1 MISNSVS
8 NRNWIFKE
16 YNDQDVLFYKENYLL
31 DEITSKLLS
40 IRNIKKENVQA
51 FLSPS
56 IKNFLPNP
64 EIINDMQKSTNRTM
78 RAISQKHKIGIFGDY
93 DVDGASATALLANFF
108 NSINIPYEIYIPD
121 RKKEGYGPSA
131 ESFKKLIDNGSR
143 LIFTVDCGTLSFDA
157 IDYAFSNK
165 TDVIVLDHH
174 QSEINLPKAYS
185 IVNPNRLDDK
195 SDLKYLCASG
205 VTFMFL
211 VSLNK
216 KLRSENWFFK
226 TKTIEPNLLECLDI
240 VALGTIC
247 DVVPLIGLN
256 RAIVSQG
263 LKILKLKKN
272 LGLKTLFDICNIQ
285 SKPNVY
291 HIGYLLGPRIN
302 AGGRVGKSS
311 HGANLLISNNPKD
324 VFKIATELD
333 HFNKERQIL
342 EKDLMDKILKNLE
355 NKTHESVMVI
365 LGKNWHEGVIG
376 IVASRIKDKFNKPV
390 IIISIDDNGIGKA
403 SARSIVGFDIGSV
416 IIAAVQEKILIKGGG
431 HKMAGG
437 FTIKTE
443 NVEKFKKFILKK
455 FERLSN
461 SKMNIKPLYLDSII
475 APTAL
480 NLQFYNKVNSLAP
493 FGSGNPEPKFVLEN
507 MKSINYKIIKDKHIK
522 SVLVGLDGSS
532 VKSIAFNCVENEIGA
547 YLLKKDKKLFNIA
560 GKLSLNEWQGQSN
573 VEFIIDDISVN
584 KTLKKTVPSSIG

>member
-8 NRNWIFKE
+8 NKNWIFKK
-16 YNDQDVLFYKENYLL
+16 YNEQDVMFYKENYSL
-31 DEITSKLLS
+31 DELTSKLLS
-40 IRNIKKENVQA
+40 IRNIKKEDVQA
-51 FLSPS
+51 FLNPS

-64 EIINDMQKSTNRTM
+64 EIINDMQKSAKRTIK
-78 RAISQKHKIGIFGDY
+78 AISQRHKIGIFGDY

-108 NSINIPYEIYIPD
+108 NSINVPYEIYIPD

-131 ESFKKLIDNGSR
+131 ESFKKLIDNGTKI
-143 LIFTVDCGTLSFDA
+143 IFTVDCGTLSFDA
-157 IDYAFSNK
+157 IDYAFNNDI
-165 TDVIVLDHH
+165 DVIVLDHH
-174 QSEINLPKAYS
+174 QSEVNLPKAHS
-185 IVNPNRLDDK
+185 VVNPNRLDDK
-195 SDLKYLCASG
+195 SDLKYLCAAG

-211 VSLNK
+211 ISLNK
-216 KLRSENWFFK
+216 ELRLTEWFIK
-226 TKTIEPNLLECLDI
+226 SNIPEPNLLEYLDL

-272 LGLKTLFDICNIQ
+272 LGLKTLIDICDIQ

-291 HIGYLLGPRIN
+291 HIGYQLGPRIN

-311 HGANLLISNNPKD
+311 HGAKLLISNNPKD
-324 VFKIATELD
+324 VFKIASELD

-342 EKDLMDKILKNLE
+342 EKDLMDNILNILG
-355 NKTHESVMVI
+355 NKVNDSVLI
-365 LGKNWHEGVIG
+365 IQGKNWHEGVIG

-390 IIISIDDNGIGKA
+390 IIISIGDNGIGKA
-403 SARSIVGFDIGSV
+403 SARSIVGFDMGSV
-416 IIAAVQEKILIKGGG
+416 IISAVQENILIKGGG

-455 FERLSN
+455 FEKLSIN
-461 SKMNIKPLYLDSII
+461 NTNFKPLYLDSVI

-480 NLQFYNKVNSLAP
+480 NVQVYNKVNTLAP
-493 FGSGNPEPKFVLEN
+493 FGSGNPEPKFVIEN
-507 MKSINYKIIKDKHIK
+507 MKSVNNKIIKDKHIK
-522 SVLVGLDGSS
+522 SVLVGLDGSTI
-532 VKSIAFNCVENEIGA
+532 KSIAFNCVENEIGA

-584 KTLKKTVPSSIG
+584 KTLKNMVPSSIG